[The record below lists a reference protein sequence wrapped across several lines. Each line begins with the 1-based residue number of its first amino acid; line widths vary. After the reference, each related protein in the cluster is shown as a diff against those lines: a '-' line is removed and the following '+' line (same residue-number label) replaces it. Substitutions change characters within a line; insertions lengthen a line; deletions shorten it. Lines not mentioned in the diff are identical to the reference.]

1 MAEFKSFKL
10 RFMFYNHSRF
20 AAKVHVCAAVKTWVR
35 LYFEV

>member
-20 AAKVHVCAAVKTWVR
+20 AAKVCAAVKTWVR